1 MTATLEKG
9 TGRTHYCGQL
19 REGDAGRRVVLA
31 GWVQR
36 RRDHG
41 GLTFIDLRDRE
52 GIVQVVFNPGVSAAA
67 HELAHDL
74 RAEFVIRC
82 EGVVAARPAEMVNPK
97 LATGRVE
104 VMADKLDILNASKTP
119 PFEIEDDAAPG
130 EQVRLRYRYLD
141 LRRPA
146 MTRQLVFRHQAA
158 HIVRGYL
165 NGHGFLDIETPFLTR
180 STPEGARDYLVPSRL
195 NPGRFYALPQ
205 SPQLFKQLLM
215 VAGFDR
221 YYQIVRCFR
230 DEDLRADRQPEF
242 TQIDL
247 EMSFVAEEDVMGLME
262 GMMAELCGKLLGFT
276 PPLPMARLTYGEAM
290 ARFGTDRPDLR
301 FALELRDV
309 SDLVQGTE
317 FKAFAQVVKGGGIAK
332 AVRLPGADF
341 SRKELDELVAAA
353 VELGAKGLAW
363 VKVKPEGPA
372 GQGPAGNGWQ
382 SPIAKFFTDDQRKAI
397 DARLEAVPGDLL
409 IFVADAPKVTNAV
422 LAELRLRLG
431 KRLGLIDDSRF
442 EFVWI
447 HDFPLLEYD
456 DEEKRWVAV
465 HHPFTAP
472 KEEDLALLES
482 EPGRVRAR
490 SYDLVLN
497 GTEIGGGSVRIHRTE
512 LQERVF
518 RALSISE
525 EDARA
530 KFGFLLEALD
540 YGAPPHAG
548 VAFGFDRLVA
558 LLAGLSS
565 IREVIAFPKTQK
577 AVCLL
582 TSAPEEV
589 EPKQLRELS
598 IRLA

>member
-1 MTATLEKG
+1 M
-9 TGRTHYCGQL
+9 GRTHYCGKV
-19 REGDAGRRVVLA
+19 RESDVGERVRLA

-52 GIVQVVFNPGVSAAA
+52 GVVQVVFNPETDAAA
-67 HELAHDL
+67 HELAHEL
-74 RAEFVIRC
+74 RSEYVIAC
-82 EGVVAARPAEMVNPK
+82 EGAVAARPEEMVNAK

-104 VMADKLDILNASKTP
+104 VKADRLEVLNASKTP
-119 PFEIEDDAAPG
+119 PFEIEDETAPG

-141 LRRPA
+141 LRRA
-146 MTRQLVFRHQAA
+146 QMTRNLVFRHEAA
-158 HIVRGYL
+158 KLVRDYL
-165 NGHGFLDIETPFLTR
+165 NTRGFLDIETPVLTR

-247 EMSFVAEEDVMGLME
+247 EMSFVAEDDVMGLME
-262 GMMAELCGKLLGFT
+262 GLMAELCQRLVNLT
-276 PPLPMARLTYGEAM
+276 PPLPMRRLSYPEAM
-290 ARFGTDRPDLR
+290 ARFGTDRPDMR
-301 FALELRDV
+301 FGLELSEV
-309 SDLVQGTE
+309 SDLVRATE
-317 FKAFAQVVKGGGIAK
+317 FKSFAQVVERGGIAK
-332 AVRLPGADF
+332 AMRVPGADF
-341 SRKELDELVAAA
+341 SRRELDELVAAA

-363 VKVKPEGPA
+363 VKVKPEG
-372 GQGPAGNGWQ
+372 GWQ
-382 SPIAKFFTDDQRKAI
+382 SPIAKFFTDEQRQAI
-397 DARLEAVPGDLL
+397 DARLEAAPGDLL
-409 IFVADAPKVTNAV
+409 LFVADAAKVTNAV

-431 KRLGLIDDSRF
+431 RKLGLIDDSRF

-447 HDFPLLEYD
+447 VDFPLLEWD
-456 DEEKRWVAV
+456 EEEKRWAAV

-472 KEEDLALLES
+472 AEDDLPLLES

-490 SYDLVLN
+490 SYDMVLN
-497 GTEIGGGSVRIHRTE
+497 GTEIGGGSVRIHRTD

-525 EDARA
+525 ADARS
-530 KFGFLLEALD
+530 KFGFLLEALE

-548 VAFGFDRLVA
+548 IAFGFDRLVT
-558 LLAGLSS
+558 LLARLSS

-582 TSAPEEV
+582 TQAPEEV
-589 EPKQLRELS
+589 DPRQLRELA

>member
-1 MTATLEKG
+1 M
-9 TGRTHYCGQL
+9 
-19 REGDAGRRVVLA
+19 
-31 GWVQR
+31 
-36 RRDHG
+36 
-41 GLTFIDLRDRE
+41 
-52 GIVQVVFNPGVSAAA
+52 
-67 HELAHDL
+67 
-74 RAEFVIRC
+74 
-82 EGVVAARPAEMVNPK
+82 ARN
-97 LATGRVE
+97 
-104 VMADKLDILNASKTP
+104 
-119 PFEIEDDAAPG
+119 
-130 EQVRLRYRYLD
+130 
-141 LRRPA
+141 
-146 MTRQLVFRHQAA
+146 LVFRHQAA
-158 HIVRGYL
+158 RVVRDYL
-165 NGHGFLDIETPFLTR
+165 NERGFIDVETPFLTR
-180 STPEGARDYLVPSRL
+180 STPEGARDYLVPSRV

-215 VAGFDR
+215 VAGMDR

-247 EMSFVAEEDVMGLME
+247 EMSFVNEEDVIGLME
-262 GMMAELCGKLLGFT
+262 GLMAELCRALTGQE
-276 PPLPMARLTYGEAM
+276 PVLPMARLSYPEAM

-301 FALELRDV
+301 FALELREV
-309 SDLVQGTE
+309 SDLVRETE
-317 FKAFAQVVKGGGIAK
+317 FKTFAQVVAKGGIAK
-332 AVRLPGADF
+332 AIRVPGEEKF

-363 VKVKPEGPA
+363 VKIRAE
-372 GQGPAGNGWQ
+372 GWQ
-382 SPIAKFFTDDQRKAI
+382 SPIAKFFTDDQKRAI
-397 DARLEAVPGDLL
+397 EARLEAGVGDLL
-409 IFVADAPKVTNAV
+409 LFVADQPKVTNAV

-431 KRLGLIDDSRF
+431 QRLGLIDAKKF
-442 EFVWI
+442 EFVWL
-447 HDFPLLEYD
+447 HDFPLLEW
-456 DEEKRWVAV
+456 DEEERRWVAV

-472 KEEDLALLES
+472 KEEDLPHLES

-497 GTEIGGGSVRIHRTE
+497 GTEIGGGSVRIHRSD

-525 EDARA
+525 EEGRA
-530 KFGFLLEALD
+530 KFGFLLEALE

-548 VAFGFDRLVA
+548 IAFGFDRLVM
-558 LLAGLSS
+558 LLAGLPS

-589 EPKQLRELS
+589 DPKQLRELA

>member
-1 MTATLEKG
+1 LSEIS
-9 TGRTHYCGQL
+9 GRSHYCGGL
-19 REGDAGRRVVLA
+19 REGHIGGRVRLA

-41 GLTFIDLRDRE
+41 GLIFIDLRDRE
-52 GIVQVVFNPGVSAAA
+52 GIVQVVFNPEVDAAS
-67 HELAHDL
+67 HTLAHDL
-74 RAEFVIRC
+74 RAEFVIGC
-82 EGVVAARPAEMVNPK
+82 EGVVAARPTEMVNPK
-97 LATGRVE
+97 LATGTVE
-104 VMADKLDILNASKTP
+104 VRADRLTILNAAKTP
-119 PFEIEDDAAPG
+119 PFEIEEEAPG

-141 LRRPA
+141 LRRPQMA
-146 MTRQLVFRHQAA
+146 ANLVFRHEAA
-158 HIVRGYL
+158 GIIRDYL
-165 NGHGFLDIETPFLTR
+165 NARGFIDVETPMLTR

-215 VAGFDR
+215 VAGLDR

-242 TQIDL
+242 TQLDL
-247 EMSFVAEEDVMGLME
+247 EMSFVCEEDIIGLME
-262 GMMAELCGKLLGFT
+262 GLMSELCRRLRGLEVA
-276 PPLPMARLTYGEAM
+276 LPMRRLSYPEAM
-290 ARFGTDRPDLR
+290 ERFGTDRPDLR
-301 FALELRDV
+301 LALELRDV

-317 FKAFAQVVKGGGIAK
+317 FKAFAQVVAKGGIAK
-332 AVRLPGADF
+332 AMRLPQAEL

-363 VKVKPEGPA
+363 VKVKGA
-372 GQGPAGNGWQ
+372 GEWQ
-382 SPIAKFFTDDQRKAI
+382 SPIAKFFTDEQRRAI
-397 DARLEAVPGDLL
+397 DARLEAESGDL
-409 IFVADAPKVTNAV
+409 IVFVADQAAVTNAV

-431 KRLGLIDDSRF
+431 RRLGLLDVSRF

-447 HDFPLLEYD
+447 HDFPLLEWD
-456 DEEKRWVAV
+456 DEERRWVAV

-472 KEEDLALLES
+472 REEDLPLLES

-497 GTEIGGGSVRIHRTE
+497 GTEIGGGSVRIHRTD

-525 EDARA
+525 AEARA
-530 KFGFLLEALD
+530 KFGFLLEALEF
-540 YGAPPHAG
+540 GAPPHAG
-548 VAFGFDRLVA
+548 IAFGFDRLVM
-558 LLAGLSS
+558 LLAGLTS

-582 TSAPEEV
+582 TGAPEEV
-589 EPKQLRELS
+589 DPKQLRELA